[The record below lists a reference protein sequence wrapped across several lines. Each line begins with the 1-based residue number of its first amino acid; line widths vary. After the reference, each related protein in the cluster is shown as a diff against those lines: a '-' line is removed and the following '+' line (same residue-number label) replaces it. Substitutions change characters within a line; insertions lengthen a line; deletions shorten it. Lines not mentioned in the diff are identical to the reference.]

1 MLKAP
6 CAVLRAACKR
16 ARANTERALLPVS
29 MCKAWMWHGHH
40 EPVRPTASAVAC
52 TQVLH
57 LSGAAAC
64 MQVSHA
70 PGITALHA
78 LQHPWA
84 NMTLCVH
91 SSALKR
97 GCLPARGR
105 DRAAR
110 FAGPCAQRVNRSLPR
125 MRPAHVTR
133 SSELEGVDAFMRELL
148 GLLEHCMGKL
158 PLEQVRAAA
167 QAGRRNA
174 YECHRLQ
181 VKDAGVEGA
190 CVCVLVCVCVCA
202 RLPPSVAPL
211 LQPPLLRPP
220 LLQPLLPPKP
230 HCCSWPPLFFFCCCC
245 SIRAALCPSSQ
256 LSSCSLLPS
265 QRACCFSAAITA
277 FLMFSAAAGGVPAAS
292 LLSYARASLH
302 SSSAVRGLHCRS
314 STSVM
319 TPTLLRHPYE
329 RTLADGFEAA
339 ARPLQVYELVV
350 FGSSL
355 GAYQRRRLLKL
366 AAKALQP
373 QVCLGQGG

>member
-1 MLKAP
+1 MTARPLTAQSLAEAQVRTPPMLLPQCLEAFAVPLPDGAELARCARSVSNVCAHSHMLKAP

-190 CVCVLVCVCVCA
+190 CVCVLVCVCVCVRAFHRPSLHCCNLLFYGLLCCSLCCRQSLTVAAGLLFSSSAAVAASVLLSA
-202 RLPPSVAPL
+202 RHHSFPPALCCRRSVPAAS
-211 LQPPLLRPP
+211 
-220 LLQPLLPPKP
+220 LLP
-230 HCCSWPPLFFFCCCC
+230 
-245 SIRAALCPSSQ
+245 SQ
-256 LSSCSLLPS
+256 LSSCSLLPPA
-265 QRACCFSAAITA
+265 ACPLLLCYHMLALHCTLPLQSEGST
-277 FLMFSAAAGGVPAAS
+277 AAAP
-292 LLSYARASLH
+292 LLS
-302 SSSAVRGLHCRS
+302 
-314 STSVM
+314 
-319 TPTLLRHPYE
+319 
-329 RTLADGFEAA
+329 
-339 ARPLQVYELVV
+339 
-350 FGSSL
+350 
-355 GAYQRRRLLKL
+355 
-366 AAKALQP
+366 
-373 QVCLGQGG
+373 